1 MRLMSLHAI
10 EDVVE
15 WSIRALHARYPDED
29 PSVRDAIAALYA
41 FQNGYDCSFTHF
53 RLMEVL
59 LSRRFTYRFALS
71 EHPDHARIG
80 EFLSGITDF
89 TALSDEH
96 ENPDDWLELGYVDP
110 PYLYCD
116 AGSALWRR
124 MAAAG
129 KLTGAD
135 AEPPRPPALEAVV
148 LEVVCAAESTGD
160 VELIAWWHAIGWLE
174 LRERVATEDP
184 PVVAAVRAIR
194 EAAIRSGAL
203 SHDAPGEYRLPPE
216 AFDEGGL
223 DAWWAG
229 REDHD
234 LEFLR

>member
-1 MRLMSLHAI
+1 MSLHAI

-41 FQNGYDCSFTHF
+41 FQHGYDCSFTQ
-53 RLMEVL
+53 
-59 LSRRFTYRFALS
+59 
-71 EHPDHARIG
+71 P
-80 EFLSGITDF
+80 
-89 TALSDEH
+89 
-96 ENPDDWLELGYVDP
+96 
-110 PYLYCD
+110 
-116 AGSALWRR
+116 
-124 MAAAG
+124 
-129 KLTGAD
+129 
-135 AEPPRPPALEAVV
+135 
-148 LEVVCAAESTGD
+148 
-160 VELIAWWHAIGWLE
+160 
-174 LRERVATEDP
+174 DP

-194 EAAIRSGAL
+194 EATIRSGAL